1 MQQILAPDRKCPAH
15 GHQHPGIG
23 QAGQTG
29 LHALAAPLRTPM
41 NTNEP
46 MRKGDVLILVLTGL
60 VWAIGLTW
68 LLVRYPVTLW
78 P

>member
-1 MQQILAPDRKCPAH
+1 MQQILAPDRQCPAH

-23 QAGQTG
+23 QAGTAG
-29 LHALAAPLRTPM
+29 L
-41 NTNEP
+41 